1 MKKIFLVKWKNLIL
15 LFAVFWVAC
24 QLKAE
29 IIKSD
34 NCSEPK
40 GLVLEN
46 EQLKVIFDDESGALL
61 SFTHKQTGWHIQ
73 NSPELAL
80 SFELLV
86 PAPEKRNNPV
96 LGSKQKLVSA
106 VLSDDKRFITF
117 TWKNLQSERAGVL
130 DITLTGKVKIDTT
143 GLTFNM
149 DVNNKSP
156 YVIEAVAWPA
166 LGDVSPAQKEKPLL
180 LVKNDYDHVSTD
192 ELYPYFWNEAGYWG
206 VDFPTKIQGSTESL
220 HLLVAHDDQG
230 LYMGVHD
237 NSCKERVECAFQLKP
252 GAGLGDGWGGN
263 YSDSIESGVV
273 SRVEMKLW
281 HMSFINSCEKYAL
294 SPIVFK
300 PYQGSWHRGWDE
312 YKKWFA
318 TWHKAPHLPS
328 WAKEVHSWLQLHI
341 NSPEEEYRI
350 QYPQLVEYA
359 KECVRHGVKAI
370 QLVGWNDG
378 GQDRGNPSHNTD
390 PHLGTWQQLKDA
402 IAECEK
408 MGVHIILFNKY
419 TWVDESTQWY
429 KDELYKYTIKD
440 PYGNHFPAKGYNY
453 QTITQLTGLNTRRLI
468 PMCQMS
474 AEWRSIAN
482 KEFQKSL
489 DLGASGIL
497 YDECQHHYGANYC
510 WDKSH
515 GHHVPACVFE
525 GDVPLAAGFREIAD
539 AKNPDFLIAGEAV
552 NDFQKNIYSIS
563 YSRQGIWHTP
573 IQKYIDPS
581 GLQMIGVMN
590 FDGRPQIN
598 TCLRCN
604 YIISYEPYFFKGHLE
619 DFPKT
624 IAYGE
629 KVDSLRRTYANYLWH
644 GEFRDTLGATV
655 MKGNDRYS
663 LYSVF
668 INHENKKRAVVVING
683 DFKSEIE
690 VIVDLPKAKNLVC
703 VTPEYQTETEYS
715 GGKIKIPCNGA
726 AVIIEK

>member
-1 MKKIFLVKWKNLIL
+1 MKNLFI
-15 LFAVFWVAC
+15 LFAFFLMAC
-24 QLKAE
+24 QPKIE
-29 IIKSD
+29 NGTTINSPD
-34 NCSEPK
+34 PK

-46 EQLKVIFDDESGALL
+46 EKLKVVFDEENGALL
-61 SFTHKQTGWHIQ
+61 SFTSKITGWHIQ
-73 NSPELAL
+73 KRSELAL

-106 VLSDDKRFITF
+106 SFSDDKQSITF
-117 TWKNLQSERAGVL
+117 TWKNLLSERAGVL
-130 DITLTGKVKIDTT
+130 DITLVGTVKIDTS

-149 DVNNKSP
+149 EADNKSP
-156 YVIEAVAWPA
+156 YVIEAIAWPA
-166 LGDVSPAQKEKPLL
+166 LGDVSPADQGRQLN
-180 LVKNDYDHVSTD
+180 LVKNDYDYTSTD
-192 ELYPYFWNEAGYWG
+192 ELYPYFWNQVGYWG
-206 VDFPTKIQGSTESL
+206 VNFPTKIHGSTESL
-220 HLLVAHDDQG
+220 HMLVAHDDQG
-230 LYMGVHD
+230 LYMGIHD
-237 NSCKERVECAFQLKP
+237 ISCKERVECAFQLKP
-252 GAGLGDGWGGN
+252 GAGLGDGWGGF
-263 YSDSIESGVV
+263 YADSIENGQTT
-273 SRVEMKLW
+273 RVEMKLW
-281 HMSFINSCEKYAL
+281 HMSFINPGENYSL
-294 SPIVFK
+294 SPVVLN
-300 PYQGSWHRGWDE
+300 PYKGSWHKGWDE

-318 TWHKAPHLPS
+318 TWHKAPHIPA
-328 WAKEVHSWLQLHI
+328 WASEVHSWLQLHI

-359 KECVRHGVKAI
+359 RECAKHGVSAI

-390 PHLGTWQQLKDA
+390 SHLGTWQELKDA

-408 MGVHIILFNKY
+408 MGVHIILFNKF
-419 TWVDESTQWY
+419 TWVDESTKWY

-440 PYGNHFPAKGYNY
+440 PYGNHYPAKGYNY

-468 PMCQMS
+468 PLCQAS
-474 AEWRSIAN
+474 KEWRKIAN
-482 KEFQKSL
+482 AEFQKNL
-489 DLGASGIL
+489 DLGASGML

-525 GDVPLAAGFREIAD
+525 GDVPLAQGFREIAD
-539 AKNPDFLIAGEAV
+539 TKNPDFLITGEAV
-552 NDFQKNIYSIS
+552 NDFQKNIYSLS
-563 YSRQGIWHTP
+563 YSRQGIGHTP
-573 IQKYIDPS
+573 IQKYIDPY

-629 KVDSLRRTYANYLWH
+629 KVDSLRRKYSDYLWH

-655 MKGNDRYS
+655 MEGEERYG

-668 INHENKKRAVVVING
+668 INHKNNKKAVVVING
-683 DFKSEIE
+683 DFKNEIE
-690 VIVDLPKAKNLVC
+690 VKIDFPISQKLVM
-703 VTPEYQTETEYS
+703 VTPEEQDEKEYT
-715 GGKIKIPCNGA
+715 GEKIRIPANGA
-726 AVIIEK
+726 IVLIEK